1 MYSVLF
7 LCTGNSAR
15 SIMAESLLRHWGKGR
30 FIAYS
35 AGSLPKGVVHPK
47 TLVLLDMMHLP
58 TEGLRSKSWD
68 EFSTAE
74 APRLDFVFTVCS
86 RAAGEVCPVWPGQP
100 ITAHWGVADPVSKEG
115 TERERMFAFR
125 RALLELEQRIKL
137 FISLP
142 IHSLDRV
149 KLQESINQ
157 IGKAELYPR

>member
-15 SIMAESLLRHWGKGR
+15 SIMAESLLRHWGGQN

-35 AGSLPKGVVHPK
+35 AGSQPKGLVHHK
-47 TLVLLDMMHLP
+47 TLALLQMMNLP
-58 TEGLRSKSWD
+58 TDGLRSKSWD
-68 EFSTAE
+68 EFSSSSGV
-74 APRLDFVFTVCS
+74 RLDFVFTVCS
-86 RAAGEVCPVWPGQP
+86 SAAGETCPVWPGQP
-100 ITAHWGVADPVSKEG
+100 ITAHWGVADPVAQEG

-125 RALLELEQRIKL
+125 KALLELEQRIKL

-149 KLQESINQ
+149 RLQQCVEQ
-157 IGKAELYPR
+157 IGKAERFPE